1 MVESKQYYIGV
12 DVGGTSVKLGLF
24 DEEGDLLGKTSVPT
38 PSLACAEGH
47 AAVVGGI
54 EQLMAGVQQPM
65 LFVRGIGLAVPCPVP
80 ASGVITMAANI
91 EIDAPAL
98 KEALEV
104 RCPHALVRYVNDAN
118 AAAMGEV
125 WRGSAQGHRSMVM
138 VTIGTGLGGGVVVN
152 GDVIDGAFGAGGE
165 IGHICVNPVEERA
178 CGCGLRGCLEQYAS
192 ASGVVSNYLHVCE
205 ERGVEPVELAG
216 RAIRVR
222 CSTRLVR
229 AMRRRSPRSMSPWTI
244 SRSVCKLSPPLW
256 IPRFTCLAVVR
267 PLRPICSWIPCARST
282 RPARSPRVAP
292 RRSKSPRS
300 ATTPASS
307 ERHTWRCAPP
317 LARCRLSAAVVLPL
331 RLRAAGGYERFSCH
345 RLELMNDPFISSIF
359 VHALSCEFW
368 LPSII
373 DVQQIVHKL
382 QSRTASWRGA
392 TACGT
397 LAPCPG
403 RCRTR

>member
-1 MVESKQYYIGV
+1 MQSLQFGLGGVKGDLMAESKQYYIGV

-38 PSLACAEGH
+38 PSLACGEGH
-47 AAVVGGI
+47 AAVIGGI

-205 ERGVEPVELAG
+205 ERGVEPVELVG
-216 RAIRVR
+216 P
-222 CSTRLVR
+222 SD
-229 AMRRRSPRSMSPWTI
+229 
-244 SRSVCKLSPPLW
+244 SRSVFDAARAGDETALAAIDVTMDYLSLGLQ
-256 IPRFTCLAVVR
+256 IISAVVD
-267 PLRPICSWIPCARST
+267 PEVYVLGGGASASADMFLDSLRKKYAAR
-282 RPARSPRVAP
+282 AF
-292 RRSKSPRS
+292 
-300 ATTPASS
+300 PASRATAIEVAS
-307 ERHTWRCAPP
+307 LGNDAGIFG
-317 LARCRLSAAVVLPL
+317 AAYVA
-331 RLRAAGGYERFSCH
+331 LRAAARE
-345 RLELMNDPFISSIF
+345 
-359 VHALSCEFW
+359 V
-368 LPSII
+368 
-373 DVQQIVHKL
+373 
-382 QSRTASWRGA
+382 
-392 TACGT
+392 
-397 LAPCPG
+397 
-403 RCRTR
+403 

>member
-1 MVESKQYYIGV
+1 MAESKQYYIGV

-38 PSLACAEGH
+38 PSLACGEGH
-47 AAVVGGI
+47 AAVISGI

-165 IGHICVNPVEERA
+165 IGHICVNPPRA
-178 CGCGLRGCLEQYAS
+178 RVRLRSARCLERYAS
-192 ASGVVSNYLHVCE
+192 ASGVVNNYLRVCE
-205 ERGVEPVELAG
+205 ARCRACRAG
-216 RAIRVR
+216 G
-222 CSTRLVR
+222 S
-229 AMRRRSPRSMSPWTI
+229 SD
-244 SRSVCKLSPPLW
+244 SRSVFDAARAGDETALAAIDVAMDYLSLGLQ
-256 IPRFTCLAVVR
+256 IISAVVD
-267 PLRPICSWIPCARST
+267 PEVYVLGGGASASADMFLDSLRAKYEAR
-282 RPARSPRVAP
+282 AF
-292 RRSKSPRS
+292 
-300 ATTPASS
+300 PASRATAIEVAS
-307 ERHTWRCAPP
+307 LGNDAGIFG
-317 LARCRLSAAVVLPL
+317 AAYVA
-331 RLRAAGGYERFSCH
+331 LRAAARE
-345 RLELMNDPFISSIF
+345 
-359 VHALSCEFW
+359 V
-368 LPSII
+368 
-373 DVQQIVHKL
+373 
-382 QSRTASWRGA
+382 
-392 TACGT
+392 
-397 LAPCPG
+397 
-403 RCRTR
+403 

>member
-1 MVESKQYYIGV
+1 MQSPQFGLGGVKGDLMAESKQYYIGV

-38 PSLACAEGH
+38 PSLACGEGH

-152 GDVIDGAFGAGGE
+152 GDVVDGAFGAGGE
-165 IGHICVNPVEERA
+165 IGHICVNPAEERA
-178 CGCGLRGCLEQYAS
+178 CGCGLHGCLEQYAS
-192 ASGVVSNYLHVCE
+192 ASGVVNNYLRVCE
-205 ERGVEPVELAG
+205 ERGVEPVELVG
-216 RAIRVR
+216 P
-222 CSTRLVR
+222 SD
-229 AMRRRSPRSMSPWTI
+229 
-244 SRSVCKLSPPLW
+244 SRSVFDAARAGDETALVAIDVTMDYLSLGLQ
-256 IPRFTCLAVVR
+256 IISAVVD
-267 PLRPICSWIPCARST
+267 PEVYVLGGGASASADMFLDSLRAKYEAR
-282 RPARSPRVAP
+282 AF
-292 RRSKSPRS
+292 
-300 ATTPASS
+300 PASRATAIEVAS
-307 ERHTWRCAPP
+307 LGNDAGIFG
-317 LARCRLSAAVVLPL
+317 AAYVA
-331 RLRAAGGYERFSCH
+331 LRAAARE
-345 RLELMNDPFISSIF
+345 
-359 VHALSCEFW
+359 V
-368 LPSII
+368 
-373 DVQQIVHKL
+373 
-382 QSRTASWRGA
+382 
-392 TACGT
+392 
-397 LAPCPG
+397 
-403 RCRTR
+403 

>member
-1 MVESKQYYIGV
+1 MAESKQYYIGV

-38 PSLACAEGH
+38 PSLACGEGH
-47 AAVVGGI
+47 AAVISGI
-54 EQLMAGVQQPM
+54 ETAYGWRAAAHA
-65 LFVRGIGLAVPCPVP
+65 VRARYRLGSAL
-80 ASGVITMAANI
+80 SGARKRC
-91 EIDAPAL
+91 DHHGGQHRDRRPAL

-165 IGHICVNPVEERA
+165 IGHICVNPAEERA
-178 CGCGLRGCLEQYAS
+178 CGCGLHGCLEQYAS
-192 ASGVVSNYLHVCE
+192 ASGVVNNYLRVCE
-205 ERGVEPVELAG
+205 ERGVEPVELVG
-216 RAIRVR
+216 P
-222 CSTRLVR
+222 SD
-229 AMRRRSPRSMSPWTI
+229 
-244 SRSVCKLSPPLW
+244 SRSVFDAARAGDETALAAIDATMDYLSLGLQ
-256 IPRFTCLAVVR
+256 IISAVVD
-267 PLRPICSWIPCARST
+267 PEVYVLGGGASASRPICSWIPCARST

-345 RLELMNDPFISSIF
+345 AWSL
-359 VHALSCEFW
+359 
-368 LPSII
+368 
-373 DVQQIVHKL
+373 
-382 QSRTASWRGA
+382 
-392 TACGT
+392 
-397 LAPCPG
+397 
-403 RCRTR
+403 

>member
-1 MVESKQYYIGV
+1 MQSPQFGLGGVKGDLMAESKQYYIGV

-38 PSLACAEGH
+38 PSLACGEGH
-47 AAVVGGI
+47 AAVISGI

-165 IGHICVNPVEERA
+165 IGHICVNPAEERA
-178 CGCGLRGCLEQYAS
+178 CGCGLHGCLEQYAS
-192 ASGVVSNYLHVCE
+192 ASGVVSNYLRVCE
-205 ERGVEPVELAG
+205 ERGVEPVELVG
-216 RAIRVR
+216 P
-222 CSTRLVR
+222 SD
-229 AMRRRSPRSMSPWTI
+229 
-244 SRSVCKLSPPLW
+244 SRSVFDAARAGDETALAAIDVTMDYLSLGLQ
-256 IPRFTCLAVVR
+256 IISAVVD
-267 PLRPICSWIPCARST
+267 PEVYVLGGGASASADMFLDSLRKKYAAR
-282 RPARSPRVAP
+282 AF
-292 RRSKSPRS
+292 
-300 ATTPASS
+300 PASRATAIEVAS
-307 ERHTWRCAPP
+307 LGNDAGIFG
-317 LARCRLSAAVVLPL
+317 AAYVA
-331 RLRAAGGYERFSCH
+331 LRAAARE
-345 RLELMNDPFISSIF
+345 
-359 VHALSCEFW
+359 V
-368 LPSII
+368 
-373 DVQQIVHKL
+373 
-382 QSRTASWRGA
+382 
-392 TACGT
+392 
-397 LAPCPG
+397 
-403 RCRTR
+403 

>member
-1 MVESKQYYIGV
+1 MAESKQYYIGV

-38 PSLACAEGH
+38 PSLACGEGH

-165 IGHICVNPVEERA
+165 IGHICVNPAEERA
-178 CGCGLRGCLEQYAS
+178 CGCGLHGCLEQYAS
-192 ASGVVSNYLHVCE
+192 ASGVVSNYLRVCE
-205 ERGVEPVELAG
+205 ERGVEPVELVG
-216 RAIRVR
+216 P
-222 CSTRLVR
+222 SD
-229 AMRRRSPRSMSPWTI
+229 
-244 SRSVCKLSPPLW
+244 SRSVFDAARVGDETALAAIDVAMDYLSLGLQ
-256 IPRFTCLAVVR
+256 IISAVVD
-267 PLRPICSWIPCARST
+267 PEVYVLGGGASASADMFLDSLRAKYET
-282 RPARSPRVAP
+282 RAF
-292 RRSKSPRS
+292 
-300 ATTPASS
+300 PASRATAIEVAS
-307 ERHTWRCAPP
+307 LGNDAGIFG
-317 LARCRLSAAVVLPL
+317 AAYVA
-331 RLRAAGGYERFSCH
+331 LRAAARE
-345 RLELMNDPFISSIF
+345 
-359 VHALSCEFW
+359 V
-368 LPSII
+368 
-373 DVQQIVHKL
+373 
-382 QSRTASWRGA
+382 
-392 TACGT
+392 
-397 LAPCPG
+397 
-403 RCRTR
+403 

>member
-1 MVESKQYYIGV
+1 MQSPQFGLGGVKGDLMAEGKQYYIGV

-38 PSLACAEGH
+38 PSLACGEGH
-47 AAVVGGI
+47 AAVISGI

-165 IGHICVNPVEERA
+165 IGHICVNPAEERA

-192 ASGVVSNYLHVCE
+192 ASGVVSNYLRVCE
-205 ERGVEPVELAG
+205 ERGVEPVELVG
-216 RAIRVR
+216 
-222 CSTRLVR
+222 S
-229 AMRRRSPRSMSPWTI
+229 SD
-244 SRSVCKLSPPLW
+244 SRSVFDAARAGDETALAAIDVTMDYLSLGLQ
-256 IPRFTCLAVVR
+256 IISTVVD
-267 PLRPICSWIPCARST
+267 PEVYVLGGGASASADMFLDSLRKKYAAR
-282 RPARSPRVAP
+282 AF
-292 RRSKSPRS
+292 
-300 ATTPASS
+300 PASRATAIEVAS
-307 ERHTWRCAPP
+307 LGNDAGIFG
-317 LARCRLSAAVVLPL
+317 AAYVA
-331 RLRAAGGYERFSCH
+331 LRAAARE
-345 RLELMNDPFISSIF
+345 
-359 VHALSCEFW
+359 V
-368 LPSII
+368 
-373 DVQQIVHKL
+373 
-382 QSRTASWRGA
+382 
-392 TACGT
+392 
-397 LAPCPG
+397 
-403 RCRTR
+403 

>member
-1 MVESKQYYIGV
+1 MAENKQYYIGI

-24 DEEGDLLGKTSVPT
+24 DEVGDLLGKTSVPT
-38 PSLACAEGH
+38 PSLACEEGC

-54 EQLMAGVQQPM
+54 EQLMGAVQQPM

-165 IGHICVNPVEERA
+165 IGHICVNPAEERA

-192 ASGVVSNYLHVCE
+192 ASGVVNNYLRVCE
-205 ERGVEPVELAG
+205 ERGVEPVELVG
-216 RAIRVR
+216 P
-222 CSTRLVR
+222 SD
-229 AMRRRSPRSMSPWTI
+229 
-244 SRSVCKLSPPLW
+244 SRSVFDAARAGDEAALAAIDVTMDYLSLGLQ
-256 IPRFTCLAVVR
+256 IISAVVD
-267 PLRPICSWIPCARST
+267 PEVYVLGGGASASADMFLDSLRAKYEARALKVSRGT
-282 RPARSPRVAP
+282 SIEVAELGND
-292 RRSKSPRS
+292 
-300 ATTPASS
+300 AGIFG
-307 ERHTWRCAPP
+307 
-317 LARCRLSAAVVLPL
+317 AAYVA
-331 RLRAAGGYERFSCH
+331 LRAAARE
-345 RLELMNDPFISSIF
+345 
-359 VHALSCEFW
+359 V
-368 LPSII
+368 
-373 DVQQIVHKL
+373 
-382 QSRTASWRGA
+382 
-392 TACGT
+392 
-397 LAPCPG
+397 
-403 RCRTR
+403 

>member
-1 MVESKQYYIGV
+1 MQSPQFGLGGVKGDLMAESKQYYIGV

-38 PSLACAEGH
+38 PSLACGEGH
-47 AAVVGGI
+47 AAVISGI

-165 IGHICVNPVEERA
+165 IGHICVNPAEERA
-178 CGCGLRGCLEQYAS
+178 CGCGLHGCLEQYAS
-192 ASGVVSNYLHVCE
+192 ASGVVNNYLRVCE
-205 ERGVEPVELAG
+205 ERGVEPVELVG
-216 RAIRVR
+216 P
-222 CSTRLVR
+222 SD
-229 AMRRRSPRSMSPWTI
+229 
-244 SRSVCKLSPPLW
+244 SRSVFDAARAGDETALVAIDVAMDYLSLGLQ
-256 IPRFTCLAVVR
+256 IISAVVD
-267 PLRPICSWIPCARST
+267 PEVYVLGGGASASADMFLDSLRAKYEAR
-282 RPARSPRVAP
+282 AF
-292 RRSKSPRS
+292 
-300 ATTPASS
+300 PASRATAIEVAS
-307 ERHTWRCAPP
+307 LGNDAGIFG
-317 LARCRLSAAVVLPL
+317 AAYVA
-331 RLRAAGGYERFSCH
+331 LRAAARE
-345 RLELMNDPFISSIF
+345 
-359 VHALSCEFW
+359 V
-368 LPSII
+368 
-373 DVQQIVHKL
+373 
-382 QSRTASWRGA
+382 
-392 TACGT
+392 
-397 LAPCPG
+397 
-403 RCRTR
+403 

>member
-1 MVESKQYYIGV
+1 MQSPQFGLGGVKGDLMAESKQYYIGV

-38 PSLACAEGH
+38 PSLACGEGH
-47 AAVVGGI
+47 AAVIGGI
-54 EQLMAGVQQPM
+54 EQLMAGEQQPM

-205 ERGVEPVELAG
+205 ERGVEPVELVG
-216 RAIRVR
+216 P
-222 CSTRLVR
+222 SD
-229 AMRRRSPRSMSPWTI
+229 
-244 SRSVCKLSPPLW
+244 SRSVFDAARAGDETALAAIDVAMDYLSLGLQ
-256 IPRFTCLAVVR
+256 IISAVVD
-267 PLRPICSWIPCARST
+267 PEVYVLGGGASASADMFLDSLRAKYEAR
-282 RPARSPRVAP
+282 AF
-292 RRSKSPRS
+292 
-300 ATTPASS
+300 PASRATAIEVAS
-307 ERHTWRCAPP
+307 LGNDAGIFG
-317 LARCRLSAAVVLPL
+317 AAYVA
-331 RLRAAGGYERFSCH
+331 LRAAARE
-345 RLELMNDPFISSIF
+345 
-359 VHALSCEFW
+359 V
-368 LPSII
+368 
-373 DVQQIVHKL
+373 
-382 QSRTASWRGA
+382 
-392 TACGT
+392 
-397 LAPCPG
+397 
-403 RCRTR
+403 